1 MYRRFKY
8 LLKQSDI
15 VRQNE
20 LLGSPVHKSC
30 LSEEGPK
37 HQASVWGLYKV
48 KALFYHLSLYKKISL
63 RRYWYKFSQ
72 VHSFILTFEVHMN
85 LHLSMQAPY
94 EICDKTRLFKT
105 WQFYAENSYQNY
117 LRQKHKGNRI
127 TIFTWHLELCNY
139 KDRVSEVIEEII
151 GMSSCHRLAPWE

>member
-1 MYRRFKY
+1 MRLIQGEGFI
-8 LLKQSDI
+8 LPLKSVQKD
-15 VRQNE
+15 
-20 LLGSPVHKSC
+20 
-30 LSEEGPK
+30 LS
-37 HQASVWGLYKV
+37 
-48 KALFYHLSLYKKISL
+48 KKIQG
-63 RRYWYKFSQ
+63 YKFSQ

-127 TIFTWHLELCNY
+127 TIFT
-139 KDRVSEVIEEII
+139 
-151 GMSSCHRLAPWE
+151 